1 MKTSL
6 KFVAMGAL
14 ALLILIPAAFA
25 QTPETSVLSVTEPL
39 DVGGTILQP
48 GEYTIRVMKSFT
60 DRNKVQVTSPDMR
73 TVYATVLTIPH
84 ALGPNEE
91 SPNTTFVFYPA
102 AEGSLRALRT
112 WFAPNPA
119 ASGGGHDIVYDAA
132 RARQLAAL
140 AKAPVTAYPATTAVA
155 DLDTTRLEVVTMDP
169 VVTPA
174 PMISSQTP
182 EMPGTASSVPLI
194 ALLGLI
200 SLGGAFAVR
209 MART

>member
-6 KFVAMGAL
+6 KFVVMGAL
-14 ALLILIPAAFA
+14 ALQISIPAAFA

-60 DRNKVQVTSPDMR
+60 DRNKVQVTSPDMG

-84 ALGPNEE
+84 ALSPNEE

-102 AEGSLRALRT
+102 AEGSPRALRT

-119 ASGGGHDIVYDAA
+119 ASGGGHDIVYEAG

-140 AKAPVTAYPATTAVA
+140 ANAPVTAYPATAVA
-155 DLDTTRLEVVTMDP
+155 ELDTTRLEVVTVDP
-169 VVTPA
+169 VVPA

-182 EMPGTASSVPLI
+182 EMPGTASNVPLI